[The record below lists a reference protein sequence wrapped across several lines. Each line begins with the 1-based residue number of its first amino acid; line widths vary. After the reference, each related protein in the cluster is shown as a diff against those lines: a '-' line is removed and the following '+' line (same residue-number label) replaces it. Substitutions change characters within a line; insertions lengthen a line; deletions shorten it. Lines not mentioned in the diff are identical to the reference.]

1 MSSETFDQNSDEIV
15 AAVRL
20 IVADSKRRRK
30 FQLAIVYE
38 SHTNELLAEVLST
51 SFGPVVVYSTAI
63 GAHSRNTVMVGSR
76 QYRRNRPIAA
86 LTGEDQIFDVMS
98 RSNSGYEL
106 LGTDLIRFIASDV
119 DPATAGLTFKRVVRS
134 A

>member
-1 MSSETFDQNSDEIV
+1 MD
-15 AAVRL
+15 
-20 IVADSKRRRK
+20 
-30 FQLAIVYE
+30 E
-38 SHTNELLAEVLST
+38 SHTNELLAEVKDHQLRT
-51 SFGPVVVYSTAI
+51 GRRLLDRDR
-63 GAHSRNTVMVGSR
+63 GAQS
-76 QYRRNRPIAA
+76 QYRHGGIASVPKESA
-86 LTGEDQIFDVMS
+86 DCRAHGQDQIFDVMS